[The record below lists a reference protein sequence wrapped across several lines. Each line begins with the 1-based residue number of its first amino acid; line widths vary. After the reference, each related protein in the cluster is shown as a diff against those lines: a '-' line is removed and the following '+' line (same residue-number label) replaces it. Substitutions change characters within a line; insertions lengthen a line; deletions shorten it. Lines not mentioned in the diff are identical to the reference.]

1 MARVL
6 VVDDQNISRV
16 TLTAM
21 LEEAGHEVA
30 SESGGIAGLKR
41 AREWAPDV
49 IVLDINMP
57 DLDGFEVM
65 SRLNEDPETAA
76 IPVIFLTAEAPDDDL
91 IVRGLDLGAYDFL
104 GKGGSKAEL
113 LARVGGMAR
122 IKRSYDELAAIARI
136 SDTLIRTVDPGE
148 LCRLLVEQTREVFR
162 ADGAF
167 LAMREPGEE
176 ARIMAEEGIEESGE
190 VDRGI
195 ADLLLDRLG
204 TSADESVVLSAE
216 AAEGATGDW
225 MRARDYTS
233 GVVAYVPREDQ
244 AATLLAVFARKPEAF
259 RLDSDATLLHTL
271 ARQATVALDKA
282 LLHAETR
289 RQTAKLREQA
299 AKLEEAM
306 TERSRFFASMSH
318 EIRTPINAVIGYNQ
332 LLDEGIFGAL
342 AEPQLEAVRNVN
354 RSAQHL
360 LELVNDILDISKI
373 EAGKFE
379 IANEP
384 VDLPELV
391 RDTATSVQ
399 LQARQKDLR
408 LEVEA
413 PEHLH
418 ITADAARIRQILLNL
433 LSNAVK
439 FTEEGG
445 VTVTVLETG
454 VAEVSGGG
462 ASENGGGEG
471 VEVRVQD
478 TGPGIA
484 REDRE
489 RIFSEFEQV
498 ARAGAREGT
507 GLGLAISRKLAR
519 MMGGDL
525 ELHTEVGVGSTFILR
540 LPRTAPEGGEL
551 PRAPGQEDGG
561 APGG

>member
-21 LEEAGHEVA
+21 LEEADHEVA
-30 SESGGIAGLKR
+30 SESGGITGLKR
-41 AREWAPDV
+41 ARDWAPDV

-176 ARIMAEEGIEESGE
+176 ARIMAEEGIEESGQGE
-190 VDRGI
+190 RGI

-225 MRARDYTS
+225 MRARGYTS

-462 ASENGGGEG
+462 ASENGGGDR
-471 VEVRVQD
+471 VEVRVED

-525 ELHTEVGVGSTFILR
+525 ELRTEVGVGSTFILR
-540 LPRTAPEGGEL
+540 LPRTPPEGGDL

>member
-30 SESGGIAGLKR
+30 SESGGIAGLER
-41 AREWAPDV
+41 ARDWAPDV
-49 IVLDINMP
+49 IILDINMP

-65 SRLNEDPETAA
+65 SRLNKDPETAA

-104 GKGGSKAEL
+104 GKGGSKGEL

-122 IKRSYDELAAIARI
+122 IKRSYDELAAIARV
-136 SDTLIRTVDPGE
+136 SDTLIRTVEPGE

-167 LAMREPGEE
+167 LSLREPGEE
-176 ARIMAEEGIEESGE
+176 ARIMAEEGIERSGT
-190 VDRGI
+190 VDGGI
-195 ADLLLDRLG
+195 SDLLLDWLG
-204 TSADESVVLSAE
+204 TSGNESDVLSAD
-216 AAEGATGDW
+216 AAEGAIGDW
-225 MRARDYTS
+225 LRARDFTS
-233 GVVAYVPREDQ
+233 GVVAYVPREEQ
-244 AATLLAVFARKPEAF
+244 AATLLAVFAHKAGAF

-271 ARQATVALDKA
+271 ARQATIALDKA

-332 LLDEGIFGAL
+332 LLDEGIFGSL

-384 VDLPELV
+384 IDLPELV

-399 LQARQKDLR
+399 LQAREKDLR

-445 VTVTVLETG
+445 VTVTVLRTG
-454 VAEVSGGG
+454 AAELAGGG
-462 ASENGGGEG
+462 SENGGDGA
-471 VEVRVQD
+471 EVRVQD

-525 ELHTEVGVGSTFILR
+525 ELRTEVGVGSTFILR
-540 LPRTAPEGGEL
+540 LPRSAPEQGDL
-551 PRAPGQEDGG
+551 PGAPGQEDGG
-561 APGG
+561 GPGG